1 MTPFQITN
9 IFFLTLFC
17 PCLLGDCFPLLLWE
31 TRLEEVSTRQN
42 ESCKLTLF
50 FGGGVLWETCN
61 SHESSCRK
69 ALFVTVTLSCRLK
82 RCWGKPSQ
90 ILPCRQTVVRTK
102 EHGRFLTCME
112 AQQAEGNRSHCFHC
126 FLLLHITFVRVAFL
140 GALRLLYSGDFSL
153 AGVTES
159 KPDLPS
165 LWF

>member
-1 MTPFQITN
+1 MCVDKHACIHINNPIYIYNIPIKLPFACQYRTALMPMMVNTKCLCVKRKTN
-9 IFFLTLFC
+9 DTFSNNKYFSFLTLFC

-82 RCWGKPSQ
+82 RC
-90 ILPCRQTVVRTK
+90 
-102 EHGRFLTCME
+102 
-112 AQQAEGNRSHCFHC
+112 
-126 FLLLHITFVRVAFL
+126 
-140 GALRLLYSGDFSL
+140 
-153 AGVTES
+153 
-159 KPDLPS
+159 
-165 LWF
+165 